1 VGRPQFNRD
10 FPHEIVVAPTML
22 KIFSKRV
29 DRVGEFPRVR
39 GLFTEITTNRET
51 KMKRFKIKIRAFTL
65 IELLVVIAIIAIL
78 AALLLPA
85 LAKAKQKAQRV
96 ACTNNLKQ
104 DALSF
109 RLFGQDNNDNYPA
122 KLGMAQGGASE
133 AVNKSGRG
141 TTQLLNW
148 NPATPLAQGVFAMF
162 LVMSNELNTP
172 KILNCP
178 AEYLAKGQQSTTFG
192 DNGGTPPSGTLY
204 YQNDNNVSYFIGI
217 DAVDTNPQMF
227 LAGDHNMGNMA
238 AGVLPSSK
246 ASGSSSS
253 PYIFGDD
260 GTTTCNAILG
270 TNAPAGGAN
279 SWASFADNGHQR
291 IGNVAFADGH
301 VDALNKSSLQSALS
315 SSGDNGAGL
324 GPNAFPAGANRLQF
338 PNGP

>member
-1 VGRPQFNRD
+1 
-10 FPHEIVVAPTML
+10 
-22 KIFSKRV
+22 
-29 DRVGEFPRVR
+29 
-39 GLFTEITTNRET
+39 
-51 KMKRFKIKIRAFTL
+51 MKRFNIKIRAFTL

-104 DALSF
+104 DALAF

-133 AVNKSGRG
+133 AVGKNGSSPNQAGNWAPPVPPAVVG
-141 TTQLLNW
+141 T
-148 NPATPLAQGVFAMF
+148 ARGVFAMF

-178 AEYLAKGQQSTTFG
+178 AEYLTKAQQSTTFG
-192 DNGGTPPSGTLY
+192 DSAAAPTAGTIY

-227 LAGDHNMGNMA
+227 LAGDHNMGNMN
-238 AGVLPSSK
+238 AGNLPTSK
-246 ASGSSSS
+246 ASGSTTM
-253 PYIFGDD
+253 PFIYGDGD
-260 GTTTCNAILG
+260 VYAAVLG
-270 TNAPAGGAN
+270 TNAPPTGAN
-279 SWASFADNGHQR
+279 YWASFADNGHQR

-301 VDALNKSSLQSALS
+301 VDALNKSSLQSALQ
-315 SSGDNGAGL
+315 SSGDPGQGAGA
-324 GPNAFPAGANRLQF
+324 GFQQGANRLQF
-338 PNGP
+338 PQNP